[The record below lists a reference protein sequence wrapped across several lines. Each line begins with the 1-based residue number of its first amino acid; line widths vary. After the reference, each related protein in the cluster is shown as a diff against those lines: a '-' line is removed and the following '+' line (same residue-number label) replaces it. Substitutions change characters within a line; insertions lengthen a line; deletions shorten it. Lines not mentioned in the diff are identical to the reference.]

1 MVQNILV
8 FLYPGC
14 AEFEIAVACWQIA
27 ESEKYEI
34 ITLAYDYTPI
44 STNSR
49 FKMIPDQ
56 LVSDITKI
64 KNIAGIIIP
73 GGSFFD
79 LRIEL
84 KALLKDLNNQGKLLA
99 AICAGP
105 QYLAGSGII
114 GSRFFTTSR
123 TPEQYIEEGAPDPFD
138 WNQFKDQRVVVDENM
153 ITAKG
158 YAFSDFAIEIWYHL
172 GLISNDEDREEWRLL
187 FIPQN

>member
-49 FKMIPDQ
+49 FKMIPNQ
-56 LVSDITKI
+56 LVSDNTKI
-64 KNIAGIIIP
+64 RNIAGIIIP

-105 QYLAGSGII
+105 QYLAGSGVI

-123 TPEQYIEEGAPDPFD
+123 TPVQYIEEGAPDPFD

-158 YAFSDFAIEIWYHL
+158 YAFSDFAIEIWNHL